1 MSLRRPPPPA
11 LAASIVR
18 RSVVV
23 TLTDDSGARGVL
35 MASDGSGLLLG
46 PAPGEPV
53 AYCPPGHAEWQTAEG
68 ELFVPA
74 ASIKFVQLPG
84 GT

>member
-1 MSLRRPPPPA
+1 MTRQPPPPA
-11 LAASIVR
+11 LSASLVR
-18 RSVVV
+18 RHVVV
-23 TLTDDSGARGVL
+23 TLTDDSGVRGVL
-35 MASDGSGLLLG
+35 MASDASGLMLG
-46 PAPGEPV
+46 PAAFEPV
-53 AYCPPGHAEWQTAEG
+53 AYCPPGAAEWQNAEG

>member
-1 MSLRRPPPPA
+1 MTLRRPPPPA
-11 LAASIVR
+11 LAASLVR
-18 RSVVV
+18 RAVVV

-35 MASDGSGLLLG
+35 LAADGSGLLLA

-53 AYCPPGHAEWQTAEG
+53 AYCPPGSAEWQDAEG
-68 ELFVPA
+68 QLFVPA